1 MGDPS
6 DPEAASAEFTIM
18 GDPIKSTPDA
28 STEWFRLTYT
38 IRATLPNPQDESGSC
53 LVTIQNK
60 DNLEVPLRADYYS

>member
-1 MGDPS
+1 
-6 DPEAASAEFTIM
+6 M

-28 STEWFRLTYT
+28 STEWFRLTYS

-60 DNLEVPLRADYYS
+60 DNLEVSLLADYYS